1 MQNVAKGKS
10 FSVPGSTCGFDGFDV
25 KSDGRKMTNK
35 PEEKVWRFAGCV
47 EEQQ

>member
-1 MQNVAKGKS
+1 MAKGKY
-10 FSVPGSTCGFDGFDV
+10 FSVSGSTCGFDGFDV

-35 PEEKVWRFAGCV
+35 PEEKVRHFAGCV